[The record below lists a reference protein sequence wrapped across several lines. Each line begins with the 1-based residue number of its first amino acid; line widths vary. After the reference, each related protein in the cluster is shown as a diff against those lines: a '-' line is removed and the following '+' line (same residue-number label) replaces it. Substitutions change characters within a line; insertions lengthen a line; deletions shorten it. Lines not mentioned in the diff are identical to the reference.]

1 LMCQRLGSDNTSPR
15 KLNDL
20 VCRMRSGVGRY
31 LRNIRFGMNSHLL
44 AGVGSVWLPRYILAG
59 VILPSTNALYQF
71 VAMPGTFVPG
81 LTAKK
86 VGQKGVCAPF
96 LFPRGRYYARIDK
109 KGILLR

>member
-1 LMCQRLGSDNTSPR
+1 MTGANVALTSVNSRAHRLM
-15 KLNDL
+15 
-20 VCRMRSGVGRY
+20 
-31 LRNIRFGMNSHLL
+31 
-44 AGVGSVWLPRYILAG
+44 VGSVWLPRYILAG